1 VSPADAPASWLATLL
16 PATVVLDAAPPEFA
30 EPFPFDL
37 DRWPAILAD
46 CVLSDGRHM
55 VLGDDGGPHH
65 VWQRH
70 VSRSR
75 SLAYIIVRDDAIET
89 RRRAAQRLDRR
100 LGGAPPSQQGGAFRP
115 TPFQRRRLNLLL
127 DILDLTQTPDE
138 RPTSYEIARRLIY
151 RNATIGRGQEWK
163 SSTERRRTLRL
174 IGQARRLMTGDYRS
188 LLRGVVKG

>member
-1 VSPADAPASWLATLL
+1 M
-16 PATVVLDAAPPEFA
+16 
-30 EPFPFDL
+30 
-37 DRWPAILAD
+37 
-46 CVLSDGRHM
+46 LSDGRHM
-55 VLGDDGGPHH
+55 VLGDHGGPHH

-70 VSRSR
+70 VSNGR
-75 SLAYIIVRDDAIET
+75 SLAYILVRDDAIET

-100 LGGAPPSQQGGAFRP
+100 LGGAPPSQRAGAFRP

-127 DILDLTQTPDE
+127 DILDLTQGSDE
-138 RPTSYEIARRLIY
+138 RPTSYEIARCLIY
-151 RNATIGRGQEWK
+151 RHATIRRGQEWK